1 MGLNDRRKRFVD
13 EYLIDLN
20 GTQAAIRAGYS
31 QKTANRISSKLTED
45 EEVREAIRER
55 LKEKTK
61 ELIATQ
67 DDILQ
72 ELTVIAFGKKAYPAY
87 NMYGKKYNQLPVL
100 KERLQA
106 LEMLGR
112 YYSLFTDKIKFTE
125 DTALNINIKGDFDE
139 C

>member
-31 QKTANRISSKLTED
+31 QKTANRISSKLMED

-112 YYSLFTDKIKFTE
+112 YYSLFTDKIKLAE
-125 DTALNINIKGDFDE
+125 DTVLNINIKGDFDE

>member
-31 QKTANRISSKLTED
+31 QKTANRISSKLMED
-45 EEVREAIRER
+45 EEVREAIRAR

-72 ELTVIAFGKKAYPAY
+72 ELTIIAFGKKAYPAY
-87 NMYGKKYNQLPVL
+87 DIYGKRHNQLPTL

-112 YYSLFTDKIKFTE
+112 YYSLFTDKIKLAE
-125 DTALNINIKGDFDE
+125 DTVLNINIKGDFDE